1 MIENLYFIVRKWK
14 IVMALLRLKQ
24 HNAVYSNVK
33 ISQDFIDLLPDDE
46 IPDEI
51 KKSFHHCGSDDTN
64 NTKTSYDNIN
74 RDVIFNYCIDLTVSV
89 ELRIIEFNR

>member
-24 HNAVYSNVK
+24 HNAAYSNVT
-33 ISQDFIDLLPDDE
+33 ISHDFIDLLPDN
-46 IPDEI
+46 EI
-51 KKSFHHCGSDDTN
+51 KKSFHHIVSDDTN

-74 RDVIFNYCIDLTVSV
+74 RDLIFNYCIDLTVSV
-89 ELRIIEFNR
+89 ELRSIQFIT